1 MSPGELVLSGSMLI
15 AIPIAL
21 LAGVV
26 TFLSPCILPLVPG
39 YLGYVSANIKS
50 RVVMGTLLFV
60 LGFTAVF
67 VSLGVLAGSS
77 SLLFFTRS
85 MGVQIAL
92 GLMILLFG
100 LALLGEFG
108 PLQRTLKLPVSPRLG
123 LAGAPLL
130 GVVFAFGWTP
140 CIGPTL
146 SAVLVLASDSG
157 DPVRGAILAT
167 AYSLGIG
174 IPFLLIAAGI
184 GWAKGSLEFF
194 KRNIRA
200 INIFGGILLMLLGIV
215 MMTGLWLQF
224 TTWLQEVNSGIVLVL

>member
-39 YLGYVSANIKS
+39 YLGYVSANIRS
-50 RVVMGTLLFV
+50 RVVIGTLLFV
-60 LGFTAVF
+60 LGFSGVF

-92 GLMILLFG
+92 GLMIFLFG

-108 PLQRTLKLPVSPRLG
+108 PLQRTLKL
-123 LAGAPLL
+123 
-130 GVVFAFGWTP
+130 
-140 CIGPTL
+140 
-146 SAVLVLASDSG
+146 
-157 DPVRGAILAT
+157 
-167 AYSLGIG
+167 
-174 IPFLLIAAGI
+174 
-184 GWAKGSLEFF
+184 
-194 KRNIRA
+194 
-200 INIFGGILLMLLGIV
+200 
-215 MMTGLWLQF
+215 
-224 TTWLQEVNSGIVLVL
+224 